1 MTYTEHKITLD
12 IHNTMSS
19 VSLSV
24 KKGDT
29 ARRLLI
35 HLAEKGRPYHI
46 DDGCYAVFTALKPDG
61 NVVFNNCSIDKC
73 VIIYDFT
80 EQTVAAAGLVNC
92 EIILYGSN
100 GKQLTSASFTII
112 VEDTIYD
119 TETEVESTS
128 EYNALA
134 DLIAKVQAIYGNG
147 PLATAVVRAAE
158 GEQIS
163 LTDAS
168 NQVLQSLRI
177 FGKSIQEGTPT
188 RDNPME
194 IVNVGTAGEVRVSV
208 AGQNLLDASA
218 ITAPSQNTA
227 VQITESGNIIKL
239 YATGETHTYA
249 RAEVAM
255 ERLAGRKFYVGY
267 DKKTNYGTDVDGYLQ
282 IRYNLAGTL
291 KYIENGAMMA
301 GVSEI
306 PAEAHD
312 VVLAIYFRNA
322 AVTIASGAYVQYEGL
337 RITLVKGA
345 AWEPYRGIQ
354 QLSISIPD
362 GLCGI
367 PVASGGNYT
376 DGNGQQ
382 WICDEVDLARGVHV
396 QRIGIRVFDGVNY
409 PFKATAMANVYSA
422 CYVDTSEYFASYEC
436 NNALSTMY
444 PLSVI
449 DISSSALTKDKTFM
463 LYRHI
468 ESTVTMTGIMIHDTA
483 FTDVEEVNT
492 FFAEKPLQV
501 MYALRTPI
509 ETALTDAEIA
519 AYAVLHTYKPNTT
532 IYNDAGAYMA
542 AEYVA
547 DTKAYIDGA
556 SGSAAA
562 IGEVTILANKWI
574 GADSPYSQVVEIDGV
589 TEYSQVD
596 LKPNVE
602 QLAIFHEKDLAFVT
616 ENEDGVVTVY
626 AIGDKPTNDYTMQV
640 SVTEVK
646 V

>member
-12 IHNTMSS
+12 IHKTVSP

-119 TETEVESTS
+119 AETEVESTS

-147 PLATAVVRAAE
+147 PLAPAVVRAAE

-168 NQVLQSLRI
+168 NQVLQGLRI

-188 RDNPME
+188 RDNPVE

-255 ERLAGRKFYVGY
+255 EHLVGRKFYVGY

-291 KYIENGAMMA
+291 KYIENGAMLA
-301 GVSEI
+301 GMSEI

-337 RITLVKGA
+337 RITLVNGD
-345 AWEPYRGIQ
+345 AWEPYQEIQ
-354 QLSISIPD
+354 QLSISTPD
-362 GLCGI
+362 GLAGI
-367 PVASGGNYT
+367 PVASGGN
-376 DGNGQQ
+376 NRQ
-382 WICDEVDLARGVHV
+382 WICDEVDLGRGVYV

-409 PFKATAMANVYSA
+409 PFKATAVAHVYSA

-444 PLSVI
+444 TFAVI
-449 DISSSALTKDKTFM
+449 DISSGALTKDKTFM

-468 ESTVTMTGIMIHDTA
+468 ESSVTMTGIMIYDTA
-483 FTDVEEVNT
+483 FADVEEVNA
-492 FFAEKPLQV
+492 FFAEHPLQV

-509 ETALTDAEIA
+509 ETRLTEEEIA
-519 AYAVLHTYKPNTT
+519 AFAALHTYKPNTT
-532 IYNDAGAYMA
+532 IYNDAGAFMA

-547 DTKAYIDGA
+547 DTQTYVEQMVSGA
-556 SGSAAA
+556 VPVVGA
-562 IGEVTILANKWI
+562 VTLPANKWV
-574 GADSPYSQVVEIDGV
+574 GEDSPYSQVVELAGV
-589 TEYSQVD
+589 TENSLVD
-596 LKPNVE
+596 LEPSVE
-602 QLAIFHEKDLAFVT
+602 QLAIFHDKDLAFVT
-616 ENEDGVVTVY
+616 ENEGGVVTVY
-626 AIGDKPTNDYTMQV
+626 AVGDKPTNDYTIQV
-640 SVTEVK
+640 SITEVS